1 MDLTRT
7 LWQHPRAYLA
17 AEQPE
22 DPVLFFAPAA
32 LRTRARLFLDG
43 FPGLVTYAVKANPEG
58 AVLDNLAA
66 EGLRAFDV
74 ASPAEIAL
82 VHGRVPGAAMH
93 YNNPVRSRA
102 EIAFGRAMG
111 VASWSV
117 DRAGELAK
125 LREALDPGRAEIAVR
140 FKLPVK
146 GAAYDFG
153 AKFGAEPARAAALL
167 AEVAQAGFVPSLTFH
182 PGTQCADPAPWVAYV
197 AEAASIARS
206 AGVEVARLNVGGGF
220 PSARGG
226 AEPDLAGLFE
236 TIARAVRS
244 GFGASAPALVC
255 EPGRGLV
262 ADAFAHAARVKG
274 VGEDGALFLND
285 GIYGAFAE
293 MPILGLV
300 GGVQALDPEGRKIK
314 GVPEGRKI
322 KAVPEGDAA
331 ALVPRVIFGPTC
343 DSLDVLPGPLMLPR
357 AVGEGCYLLT
367 PGMGA
372 YSTVTATSF
381 NGFGTLRQITVERLD
396 G

>member
-7 LWQHPRAYLA
+7 LWATPCAHIAS
-17 AEQPE
+17 EQPE

-32 LRTRARLFLDG
+32 LRARARLFLDG

-66 EGLRAFDV
+66 EGLRGFDV

-102 EIAFGRAMG
+102 EIAFGREMG
-111 VASWSV
+111 VRSWSV
-117 DRAGELAK
+117 DRAGEWAK
-125 LREALDPGRAEIAVR
+125 LREALDPQRHEIAVR

-153 AKFGAEPARAAALL
+153 AKFGAEPERAAALL
-167 AEVAQAGFVPSLTFH
+167 AEVAAAGFAPALTFH
-182 PGTQCADPAPWVAYV
+182 PGTQCADPAPWAAYV
-197 AEAASIARS
+197 AEAARIARA

-226 AEPDLAGLFE
+226 AAPDLAGLFE
-236 TIARAVRS
+236 TIAGAVA
-244 GFGASAPALVC
+244 GHFGGSAPALVC

-262 ADAFAHAARVKG
+262 GDAFAHAARVKG

-293 MPILGLV
+293 MPILGMV
-300 GGVQALDPEGRKIK
+300 GGVVALSPEGRPLPA
-314 GVPEGRKI
+314 GP
-322 KAVPEGDAA
+322 
-331 ALVPRVIFGPTC
+331 LVAWQVFGPTC
-343 DSLDVLPGPLMLPR
+343 DSLDVLPRPLMLPE
-357 AVGEGCYLLT
+357 GLEEGCYLLT

-372 YSTVTATSF
+372 YTTVTATGF
-381 NGFGTLRQITVERLD
+381 NGFGTLRQITVAALA